1 MRFRAESTFHT
12 YCRLPQLK
20 FQIRLCAALLS
31 LIRYLYFNPSVGHEP
46 AKSRP
51 AVVVSVY
58 DFNAR
63 SSLVSV
69 VPITSKN
76 HNYPLHVALNTE
88 AATGWAC
95 VEALRN
101 IDLEQRGFRLIG
113 YADDAAMNTIMGL
126 IRGMFGLR

>member
-1 MRFRAESTFHT
+1 MTAIDRSHKRSLGH
-12 YCRLPQLK
+12 
-20 FQIRLCAALLS
+20 ALEQGD
-31 LIRYLYFNPSVGHEP
+31 IIEVDFNPSVGHEP
-46 AKSRP
+46 TKSRP

-58 DFNAR
+58 SFNTR

-88 AATGWAC
+88 AVTGWAC